1 MVMKDPGLE
10 MLQFIYSIP
19 PSVNPY
25 EATAEH
31 VRKLGRGGRPVL
43 WGRIVR
49 RIICCMFIILIGQ
62 AITVLWLR
70 SRGNKLRF
78 FRFNKLGLFHVELLN
93 EVVLLMLLYSVCAF
107 SDLLTQDLVQSIES
121 MMNLTSLGARART
134 GASIRLS
141 PLKRFALN
149 GLLVAV
155 IAVPGA
161 IILWI
166 SIATSIFLREVETT
180 SDQVVQALHRAART
194 YRPETYSSLQ
204 LLQLLTPTDGFH
216 ARSRHV
222 IDNIKI
228 MMLVYTGQHCLIAAL
243 YIPTSIILLRSL
255 RQQSLSTGTL
265 VTKGSTS
272 SGTTVSDRSNPLLQ
286 VRRRLINQAYL
297 IHLEELLHLPPIIY
311 LFIGIQGTAYYAD
324 PTWILID
331 EIAIHG
337 PAAII
342 GSIILAFSIQN
353 TLYTTR
359 AEQKSSEKRI
369 EPEPIKAHVNE
380 IIRLQDTKSMSTFQP
395 DSAKRILMMALIPES
410 GWPKNAG
417 VDLDDAAAKP
427 NLTCHQSIITLI
439 IE

>member
-1 MVMKDPGLE
+1 MVMKDPALE
-10 MLQFIYSIP
+10 MLEFIYSIP

-25 EATAEH
+25 EATAEQ

-107 SDLLTQDLVQSIES
+107 SDLLTQDLVQSGVICFSSKMVLHTCKFTFSAAVSWFFLWILGIES

-166 SIATSIFLREVETT
+166 SIATSVFLREVEIT
-180 SDQVVQALHRAART
+180 SDQVVRTLHRAART

-272 SGTTVSDRSNPLLQ
+272 GGTTVSDRSNPLLQ

-359 AEQKSSEKRI
+359 AEQKSCEKRI
-369 EPEPIKAHVNE
+369 EPEPTKAHVDE
-380 IIRLQDTKSMSTFQP
+380 IIRLQDTKSMSTFKP
-395 DSAKRILMMALIPES
+395 DSEK
-410 GWPKNAG
+410 
-417 VDLDDAAAKP
+417 V
-427 NLTCHQSIITLI
+427 
-439 IE
+439 

>member
-10 MLQFIYSIP
+10 MLEFIYSLP

-25 EATAEH
+25 EVTAEH
-31 VRKLGRGGRPVL
+31 IRKLGRGGRPVL

-107 SDLLTQDLVQSIES
+107 SDLLTQDLVQSGVISFSSKMVLHTCKFTFSAAVSWFFLWILGIES

-155 IAVPGA
+155 VAVPGA

-180 SDQVVQALHRAART
+180 TDQVVQTLHRAART
-194 YRPETYSSLQ
+194 YRPETYTSLQ
-204 LLQLLTPTDGFH
+204 LLQLLKPTDGFH
-216 ARSRHV
+216 ARSGHV
-222 IDNIKI
+222 INNIRI
-228 MMLVYTGQHCLIAAL
+228 MMFVYAGQHILIAIL

-255 RQQSLSTGTL
+255 RQQALTGTL
-265 VTKGSTS
+265 VMKGSTS
-272 SGTTVSDRSNPLLQ
+272 GGATVSDRSNPLLQ

-337 PAAII
+337 PSAII

-369 EPEPIKAHVNE
+369 EPEPTKPHANE

-395 DSAKRILMMALIPES
+395 DVKQ
-410 GWPKNAG
+410 
-417 VDLDDAAAKP
+417 V
-427 NLTCHQSIITLI
+427 
-439 IE
+439 